1 MRRYCAQEPS
11 TSDPSDYD
19 DIDDQLLALL
29 EDDGADKVA
38 APQSATRIAHTPQPG
53 PPRQKVTS

>member
-1 MRRYCAQEPS
+1 MRHDTSSGVQEPS

-29 EDDGADKVA
+29 EDEGADKVG
-38 APQSATRIAHTPQPG
+38 SHNT
-53 PPRQKVTS
+53 